1 MAATIS
7 NAYQEIACALRKMDI
22 WPRKGKDALWL
33 LPYREQVG
41 TAGTIFVGPADKMSG
56 VLAAHKLFTDALEF
70 KPFGY
75 AKNLD
80 EEFGDTVVVLI
91 PEGKK
96 RKLQQTSPKNLIENL
111 KAYFSSKNNAIHI
124 EGLDDDDD
132 EELAVEGLE

>member
-22 WPRKGKDALWL
+22 WPRKGKDPLWL

-41 TAGTIFVGPADKMSG
+41 TSGTLFVGPADKMSG
-56 VLAAHKLFTDALEF
+56 VLAAHKIFTTALGF

-96 RKLQQTSPKNLIENL
+96 HKLQEASPMNLIENL
-111 KAYFSSKNNAIHI
+111 KTYFSSKSSSIII
-124 EGLDDDDD
+124 EGLDDDD
-132 EELAVEGLE
+132 EPAVEGLE